1 MSAHVG
7 GGRVRL
13 DSEGALVRPPPKTA
27 FRSIRSWWLVVAFL
41 SGFALAMAAEE
52 LILSTH
58 DNQLEFSAPRVHFL
72 GGGRPLE
79 LLHNAAPVDF
89 DFQVTVWSGSRDHVF
104 RRIAERFVV
113 SYDLWEEKF
122 SVAELQGARK
132 TASHLA
138 ASAAEAWCVGQMAI
152 DVTGL
157 DAGQPFWARLE
168 IRAQD
173 RKENGPLF
181 GHGRISDSGI
191 SLTSLIEIFSRPP
204 QAAQSHWTLD
214 AGPLTLNELRRSHG
228 RGS

>member
-1 MSAHVG
+1 MPGYQA
-7 GGRVRL
+7 
-13 DSEGALVRPPPKTA
+13 GASQYPRAPASSQEHTT
-27 FRSIRSWWLVVAFL
+27 FRTIRSWWLLVAFV

-58 DNQLEFSAPRVHFL
+58 DHQLEFAAPRVHFL

-89 DFQVTVWSGSRDHVF
+89 DFQVTLWSGSRDHVF

-122 SVAELQGARK
+122 SVAGLQNPRK
-132 TASHLA
+132 SASHLA
-138 ASAAEAWCVGQMAI
+138 ASAAEAWCVEQMSV

-157 DAGQPFWARLE
+157 DAAQPFWARLE

-173 RKENGPLF
+173 RKENGPLL
-181 GHGRISDSGI
+181 GRGKITDSGI

-204 QAAQSHWTLD
+204 QAAQAHWTLD
-214 AGPLTLNELRRSHG
+214 AGPLTLNELKQSHG